1 MKTPTRREAAALA
14 RLDDVGAAEMNRE
27 QWWHMLPIR
36 ERQRALSVAG
46 IQPDRAALPLSTF
59 TDAER
64 ERVRLALSGHIA
76 QMQLV
81 AQCMAAHNTNRA
93 GYLH

>member
-1 MKTPTRREAAALA
+1 MKTPTRREATALA
-14 RLDDVGAAEMNRE
+14 AGAAELNRE
-27 QWWHMLPIR
+27 QWWHILPMR

-46 IQPDRAALPLSTF
+46 IQADRAAMPLATF

-81 AQCMAAHNTNRA
+81 AQCMAAHNTTVE
-93 GYLH
+93 GWLH

>member
-14 RLDDVGAAEMNRE
+14 AGAAEMNRE
-27 QWWHMLPIR
+27 EWWHVLPLR

-46 IQPDRAALPLSTF
+46 IQPDRACQPLATF

-81 AQCMAAHNTNRA
+81 AQCMAAHNTSVE
-93 GYLH
+93 GWMH

>member
-1 MKTPTRREAAALA
+1 MKAPTRREAAALA
-14 RLDDVGAAEMNRE
+14 AGSAEMNRE
-27 QWWHMLPIR
+27 QWWHMLPLR

-46 IQPDRAALPLSTF
+46 IQPDRAAMPLATF
-59 TDAER
+59 SDIER
-64 ERVRLALSGHIA
+64 ERVRLALGGHIA

-81 AQCMAAHNTNRA
+81 VQVMAAHNTNVA